1 MFSVVKRG
9 NLCVVGDEDYVGCS
23 QHAFLF
29 IGIEYRPN
37 RLVRDRPKI
46 SNLAGKSI
54 APSSAAMC
62 GAFPEWI
69 ASFN

>member
-9 NLCVVGDEDYVGCS
+9 NLCVVGDEDYMGSS
-23 QHAFLF
+23 QHAFVF
-29 IGIEYRPN
+29 IGIEYRN
-37 RLVRDRPKI
+37 RLVRDRLKI